1 MSDLPDPTN
10 ITHDDCTKIIA
21 AYQTGRLIDR
31 EDIDYEKAVGWCRIE
46 MSPHNEPL
54 IDVYWRTVER
64 TVRGIVDAALEIK
77 GDTT

>member
-1 MSDLPDPTN
+1 MMSDLPDRDH

-31 EDIDYEKAVGWCRIE
+31 ESIDYEAALYAYNDASNPG
-46 MSPHNEPL
+46 
-54 IDVYWRTVER
+54 VEASYKG
-64 TVRGIVDAALEIK
+64 VVAAVDAALGIK